1 MEKLTIE
8 EAKQL
13 KELYKRFDYELGS
26 ITLWRDDWEALLKVR
41 QLMDRFLPKENE

>member
-13 KELYKRFDYELGS
+13 KELFKRFLYEMGS
-26 ITLWRDDWEALLKVR
+26 ITLWRDDSEALLKVR
-41 QLMDRFLPKENE
+41 QLMDRFLPKEE

>member
-13 KELYKRFDYELGS
+13 KELFKRFHYEMGS
-26 ITLWRDDWEALLKVR
+26 ITLWRDDSEALQKVR
-41 QLMDRFLPKENE
+41 QLMDRFLPKEE